1 MAHPLLRV
9 LAIEMPVVEAADITG
24 EEVVVD
30 LVVIVVVE
38 VMVAEPIMME
48 VEVPMKVE
56 LEEVIEAALMGGVKE
71 EKMLVMVRF
80 HHHLIRGLVETIHQL
95 TLMVGIQIMKWM
107 QFLHLQVIQVVQ
119 QRTPHPMVVL
129 WVVMVV
135 IVLAMQGVAA
145 GLAHLLH
152 MIVGMVVGV
161 LGTRVAAIVMH
172 PLMPQLRL
180 SSAMGIVI
188 VLVTTQGYTY
198 QICRQM

>member
-9 LAIEMPVVEAADITG
+9 LAIEMLVAEAADITG

-71 EKMLVMVRF
+71 EMMLVMVRF
-80 HHHLIRGLVETIHQL
+80 HHHLIQGLVETIHQL

-119 QRTPHPMVVL
+119 QRTPPPMVVL

-135 IVLAMQGVAA
+135 IVLAMQGLAA

-172 PLMPQLRL
+172 LLMPQLRL

>member
-9 LAIEMPVVEAADITG
+9 QVIELPVAAAVDITG

-56 LEEVIEAALMGGVKE
+56 VEEVTEAALMVGVKE
-71 EKMLVMVRF
+71 EKILVMVMF
-80 HHHLIRGLVETIHQL
+80 HHHRIRGLVETTHQL
-95 TLMVGIQIMKWM
+95 ILMVGIQIMKWM
-107 QFLHLQVIQVVQ
+107 QFLHLQAIQVAQ
-119 QRTPHPMVVL
+119 HLTPHPMVVL
-129 WVVMVV
+129 WVDMVV
-135 IVLAMQGVAA
+135 IVLAMRGVAA
-145 GLAHLLH
+145 GLAHLLL
-152 MIVGMVVGV
+152 MIVGMLVGV
-161 LGTRVAAIVMH
+161 LGTRVAVIVMH
-172 PLMPQLRL
+172 LLIPLLRL

-188 VLVTTQGYTY
+188 VIVTTQGYTY